1 MKLFRKHVV
10 SGLSAIV
17 GLLCIMMA
25 ISMVYAAGETN
36 AGNNMQEMGGEPD
49 LASIKNMT
57 IEMIDKT
64 TESLETMKADA
75 NDTTVVTIN
84 EYISELE
91 TISSNVEN
99 AESIEELKTE
109 RTSLDEL
116 FTAMNEELGLEVP
129 MNGERPEMSGME
141 GQAGSGSSQMPQMG
155 NQTGPG
161 PAMGNQSNSNPSQ
174 MPSMGNQSNGQ
185 PPMEG
190 DGPSIK
196 NNSGE
201 NSEQMQNTAE
211 ESGIFAKIVDFFKSL
226 FGSDSE
232 TSVGTEST
240 ETSTTTTTSESSAY
254 TQSGETVTE
263 SDMEIAATNTDESA
277 IKVNDS
283 GSFTLSDSTIKKT
296 GDTSSNENSDFYG
309 LNAGVLAE
317 SGSNIELSN
326 CTVTTDANGANAV
339 FATGSGS
346 SITLSNVKIE
356 TSQDGSRGVDATVG
370 GTITCT
376 DVDIITQG
384 AHCATIATD
393 RGSGTINITGGTMST
408 AGEGSPA
415 VYSTGNITVSD
426 ATLTATGSE
435 AAVIEGKNS
444 ITLNDCI
451 LTGMMKCG
459 VMLYQSFSG
468 DAEVG
473 ISVFTMNGGSLTAAV
488 DPLFYSTNTNAVF
501 NLSGVEL
508 TGTSGTLL
516 TASADRWGTEG
527 SNGATVAFNANGQEL
542 NGNITCD
549 NVSSISVTLQNDTT
563 LTGAIDAENT
573 AGMMALD
580 LDSSS
585 TWNVTGTSYLTS
597 LTDEDSALSNINDN
611 GYTIYYDSSNSA
623 NSWLD
628 GKTYDL
634 NGGGKLTPISG

>member
-10 SGLSAIV
+10 TGLSVIV

-25 ISMVYAAGETN
+25 ISMVYAAEETN
-36 AGNNMQEMGGEPD
+36 AGNNIQEMGGEPD

-75 NDTTVVTIN
+75 NDTTAVTIN

-91 TISSNVEN
+91 TISLNVED

-116 FTAMNEELGLEVP
+116 VTAINEELGLEVP

-161 PAMGNQSNSNPSQ
+161 HAMGNQSESGSQ
-174 MPSMGNQSNGQ
+174 MPSVGNQSNGL

-196 NNSGE
+196 DNSGE

-226 FGSDSE
+226 LGSDSE
-232 TSVGTEST
+232 TSGSTEST
-240 ETSTTTTTSESSAY
+240 ETSTTTSESSAY
-254 TQSGETVTE
+254 TQSGETVTK
-263 SDMEIAATNTDESA
+263 SDTEFTATSTDESA
-277 IKVNDS
+277 IKVTDGGGFILS
-283 GSFTLSDSTIKKT
+283 GSTITKT

-317 SGSNIELSN
+317 SGGNIELSN
-326 CTVTTDANGANAV
+326 CTITTDANGANAV

-376 DVDIITQG
+376 DVDITTQG

-393 RGSGTINITGGTMST
+393 RGSGTITVTGGTMST

-426 ATLTATGSE
+426 TTLKATGSE

-473 ISVFTMNGGSLTAAV
+473 TSVFTMNEGSLTAAV
-488 DPLFYSTNTNAVF
+488 GPLFYSTNTNAVF

-508 TGTSGTLL
+508 TGSSGNLL

-527 SNGATVAFNANGQEL
+527 SNGATVAFNANRQEL

-549 NVSSISVTLQNDTT
+549 NVSSITVTLQNGTT
-563 LTGAIDAENT
+563 LTGAINAENT
-573 AGMMALD
+573 AGIMALD
-580 LDSSS
+580 IDSSS
-585 TWNVTGTSYLTS
+585 TWNVTGTSYLTT
-597 LTDEDSALSNINDN
+597 LTDDDSTLSNINDN

>member
-1 MKLFRKHVV
+1 MKHFRKHVV
-10 SGLSAIV
+10 TGLSAIV

-25 ISMVYAAGETN
+25 ISMVYAAEETN

-64 TESLETMKADA
+64 TESLETMKVDA

-116 FTAMNEELGLEVP
+116 VTAINEELGLEVP

-161 PAMGNQSNSNPSQ
+161 PAMGNQSESGSQ
-174 MPSMGNQSNGQ
+174 MPSMGNQSNSQ
-185 PPMEG
+185 PP
-190 DGPSIK
+190 IK
-196 NNSGE
+196 DNSGE
-201 NSEQMQNTAE
+201 KSEQMQNTAE

-232 TSVGTEST
+232 TSVGTETT
-240 ETSTTTTTSESSAY
+240 ETTITTSSTISESSAY
-254 TQSGETVTE
+254 TQSGETVTK
-263 SDMEIAATNTDESA
+263 SDMELTATNTDESA
-277 IKVNDS
+277 IKVTDG
-283 GSFTLSDSTIKKT
+283 GSFTLSDSTITKT

-317 SGSNIELSN
+317 SGGNIELSN
-326 CTVTTDANGANAV
+326 CTITTDANGANAV

-346 SITLSNVKIE
+346 SITLSNIKIE

-376 DVDIITQG
+376 DVDITTQG

-393 RGSGTINITGGTMST
+393 RGSGTITVTGGTMST

-415 VYSTGNITVSD
+415 VYSTGNIAVSD

-435 AAVIEGKNS
+435 AAVIEGKNT

-473 ISVFTMNGGSLTAAV
+473 TSVFTMNGGSLTAAV
-488 DPLFYSTNTNAVF
+488 GPLFYSTNTNAVF
-501 NLSGVEL
+501 NLNGVEL
-508 TGTSGTLL
+508 TGNSGTLL

-527 SNGATVAFNANGQEL
+527 SNGATVAFNANGQVL

-549 NVSSISVTLQNDTT
+549 NVSSISVTLQNGTT
-563 LTGAIDAENT
+563 LTGAINTENT

-585 TWNVTGTSYLTS
+585 TWNVTGTSYLTT
-597 LTDEDSALSNINDN
+597 LTDDDSTLSNINDN

-634 NGGGKLTPISG
+634 NGGGKFTPIAS

>member
-10 SGLSAIV
+10 SGLSAII

-25 ISMVYAAGETN
+25 ISMVYAAEETN
-36 AGNNMQEMGGEPD
+36 AGEAMQGMGGEND

-64 TESLETMKADA
+64 TESLETMKANA
-75 NDTTVVTIN
+75 NDTTIVNIN
-84 EYISELE
+84 DYITELE
-91 TISSNVEN
+91 TVRSNVDN
-99 AESIEELKTE
+99 VESIEELNTE

-116 FTAMNEELGLEVP
+116 FKAMNEELGLEVP
-129 MNGERPEMSGME
+129 MNGERPEMSGM
-141 GQAGSGSSQMPQMG
+141 G

-161 PAMGNQSNSNPSQ
+161 PVMGNQSEFGPQ

-190 DGPSIK
+190 DGPSMK
-196 NNSGE
+196 DNSGE

-226 FGSDSE
+226 LGSDSE
-232 TSVGTEST
+232 SSNSTEST
-240 ETSTTTTTSESSAY
+240 MITSESSAY
-254 TQSGETVTE
+254 TQSGETVTK
-263 SDMEIAATNTDESA
+263 SDIELAASNTDESA
-277 IKVNDS
+277 IKVTDG
-283 GSFTLSDSTIKKT
+283 GSFTLSDSSITKT

-317 SGSNIELSN
+317 SAGNIELSN
-326 CTVTTDANGANAV
+326 CTVATDANGANAV

-370 GTITCT
+370 GAITCT
-376 DVDIITQG
+376 DVDISTQG
-384 AHCATIATD
+384 AHCGAIATD
-393 RGSGTINITGGTMST
+393 RGSGTITVTGGTMST

-444 ITLNDCI
+444 ITLNNCI
-451 LTGMMKCG
+451 LTGMKKCG

-488 DPLFYSTNTNAVF
+488 GPLFYSTNTNAVF
-501 NLSGVEL
+501 NLNGVEL
-508 TGTSGTLL
+508 TGNSGTLL

-527 SNGATVAFNANGQEL
+527 SNGATVAFNANGQVL
-542 NGNITCD
+542 DGNITCD
-549 NVSSISVTLQNDTT
+549 NVSSVTVTLQSGTT
-563 LTGAIDAENT
+563 LTGAINAENT
-573 AGMMALD
+573 AGMMTLA

-585 TWNVTGTSYLTS
+585 TWNVTGTSYLTT
-597 LTDEDSALSNINDN
+597 LTDDDSTLSNIDDN
-611 GYTIYYDSSNSA
+611 GYTVYYDSSNSA
-623 NSWLD
+623 NSWLES
-628 GKTYDL
+628 KTYDL
-634 NGGGKLTPISG
+634 TEGGKLTPIAS

>member
-196 NNSGE
+196 DNSGE

-226 FGSDSE
+226 LGSDSE
-232 TSVGTEST
+232 TSGST
-240 ETSTTTTTSESSAY
+240 ATTITTSESSAY
-254 TQSGETVTE
+254 TQSGETVTKLDTE
-263 SDMEIAATNTDESA
+263 FTATNTDESA
-277 IKVNDS
+277 IKVTDG
-283 GSFTLSDSTIKKT
+283 GSFTLSDSTITKT

-317 SGSNIELSN
+317 SGGNIELSN
-326 CTVTTDANGANAV
+326 CTITTDSNGANAV
-339 FATGSGS
+339 FATGLALRL
-346 SITLSNVKIE
+346 LSL
-356 TSQDGSRGVDATVG
+356 
-370 GTITCT
+370 
-376 DVDIITQG
+376 
-384 AHCATIATD
+384 
-393 RGSGTINITGGTMST
+393 MS
-408 AGEGSPA
+408 
-415 VYSTGNITVSD
+415 
-426 ATLTATGSE
+426 
-435 AAVIEGKNS
+435 K
-444 ITLNDCI
+444 
-451 LTGMMKCG
+451 
-459 VMLYQSFSG
+459 
-468 DAEVG
+468 
-473 ISVFTMNGGSLTAAV
+473 
-488 DPLFYSTNTNAVF
+488 
-501 NLSGVEL
+501 
-508 TGTSGTLL
+508 
-516 TASADRWGTEG
+516 
-527 SNGATVAFNANGQEL
+527 
-542 NGNITCD
+542 
-549 NVSSISVTLQNDTT
+549 
-563 LTGAIDAENT
+563 
-573 AGMMALD
+573 
-580 LDSSS
+580 
-585 TWNVTGTSYLTS
+585 
-597 LTDEDSALSNINDN
+597 
-611 GYTIYYDSSNSA
+611 
-623 NSWLD
+623 
-628 GKTYDL
+628 
-634 NGGGKLTPISG
+634 